1 MRVIPVF
8 LRVVACPLLSALV
21 ISSAATGAS
30 GQQSG
35 AQQKPTVI
43 KPDASDK
50 NAAEQSKLVF
60 RKAWAGHKA
69 PVLPQSKLV
78 VRSENKQGDSSEGS
92 KDSQNAIR
100 YPGDLSSHSA
110 AVVEFVES
118 HDIYLLPG
126 GSCSSASC
134 WGDPEGF
141 LRALGK
147 SEFMHV
153 TDQYVGEQAS
163 NRYTLGQ
170 NFSQSFTVSQTPLTD
185 SDVQAIVHSA
195 AEASG
200 DAGYGHIYHVFI
212 PPGQDECFDA
222 TFTVSASNIF
232 CAYHSSVEFT
242 DVGHLLYS
250 VQPFADVPGCTVR
263 PGTPNGTL
271 TDSTNSVLSHEL
283 VEAITDPDGD
293 AWWNS
298 LDNGLFGEEI
308 GDECSFLAFTSS
320 GSFLGFDPSI
330 IKVQGKQYAL
340 QPEYDN
346 SVHACSALQ

>member
-1 MRVIPVF
+1 
-8 LRVVACPLLSALV
+8 
-21 ISSAATGAS
+21 
-30 GQQSG
+30 
-35 AQQKPTVI
+35 
-43 KPDASDK
+43 
-50 NAAEQSKLVF
+50 
-60 RKAWAGHKA
+60 
-69 PVLPQSKLV
+69 
-78 VRSENKQGDSSEGS
+78 
-92 KDSQNAIR
+92 
-100 YPGDLSSHSA
+100 
-110 AVVEFVES
+110 
-118 HDIYLLPG
+118 
-126 GSCSSASC
+126 
-134 WGDPEGF
+134 
-141 LRALGK
+141 
-147 SEFMHV
+147 
-153 TDQYVGEQAS
+153 
-163 NRYTLGQ
+163 
-170 NFSQSFTVSQTPLTD
+170 VSTTPLTD

-195 AEASG
+195 AKASG
-200 DAGYGHIYHVFI
+200 DAGYGHIYPVFI

-222 TFTVSASNIF
+222 TFTVCASNIF

-250 VQPFADVPGCTVR
+250 VQPLADVPGCTVR

-308 GDECSFLAFTSS
+308 GDECSFLSFTSS
-320 GSFLGFDPSI
+320 GSFLGFDPST